1 MKNLF
6 HKILNAL
13 NINGRD
19 WVVLIL
25 ALLLAFSTWMIHN
38 LSLKYNDYFKVPV
51 VAKCEIKGHSDVSSN
66 KAEVVARCRA
76 TGYRVIRSALRSR
89 RVVDVV
95 FRSSD
100 MVHLEGDTFYVT
112 ASNLLEYA
120 NNIYGPDVNVE
131 YFLTDTLFF
140 RFPYEN
146 FKKVPLVP
154 ISTFSYK
161 DQYMPDGGLVVEPDS
176 VLIYGEPMR
185 IENIHEVYT
194 KHIKYYDLS
203 EDIQG
208 VIPIEKVKGVR
219 VSETDARYRMGVKRF
234 VEVSVMLPVKTI
246 NVPQDK
252 VMRVYPSVVEA
263 HLKCN
268 FPLVDDPVRG
278 VKVEADYN
286 DYLNSLGGNCILKAV
301 GLTRGV
307 IDCDIDPI
315 AVSCVIEDR

>member
-38 LSLKYNDYFKVPV
+38 LSLKYNDYLKVPV

-76 TGYRVIRSALRSR
+76 TGYRVIRAALKSR
-89 RVVDVV
+89 KIVDVT
-95 FRSSD
+95 FRSAD

-154 ISTFSYK
+154 ISTFSFR
-161 DQYMPDGGLVVEPDS
+161 DQYMPDGELVVEPDS
-176 VLIYGEPMR
+176 VLIYGDPMR
-185 IENIHEVYT
+185 IENINEVHT
-194 KHIKYYDLS
+194 KPIKFYDLA

-208 VIPIEKVKGVR
+208 IISLEKLKGVR
-219 VSETDARYRMGVKRF
+219 VSETEARYRMGVKRY
-234 VEVSVMLPVKTI
+234 VEVSVMLPVNTV

-252 VMRVYPSVVEA
+252 VMRVYPSVVEV
-263 HLKCN
+263 LLRCN
-268 FPLVDDPVRG
+268 FPLIDDPLRG
-278 VKVEADYN
+278 VRVEADYN
-286 DYLNSLGGNCILKAV
+286 DYQNSLGGNCALKAV

-307 IDCDIDPI
+307 IEWDVDPV

>member
-38 LSLKYNDYFKVPV
+38 LSLKYNDYLKVPV
-51 VAKCEIKGHSDVSSN
+51 VAECDIKGHSNLSSN
-66 KAEVVARCRA
+66 KAEVIARCRA
-76 TGYRVIRSALRSR
+76 TGYRVLRSAIRSRK
-89 RVVDVV
+89 VVEVP
-95 FRSSD
+95 FRSED

-154 ISTFSYK
+154 ISTFSYR
-161 DQYMPDGGLVVEPDS
+161 DQYMPDGELEVEPDS
-176 VLIYGEPMR
+176 VLIYGEPLM
-185 IENIHEVYT
+185 IENIQEVYT
-194 KHIKYYDLS
+194 KPIKFYDLA

-208 VIPIEKVKGVR
+208 VVPVEKVKGVR
-219 VSETDARYRMGVKRF
+219 LSETEARYRMGVKRY
-234 VEVSVMLPVKTI
+234 VEVSAMLPVKTV

-252 VMRVYPSVVEA
+252 VMRVYPSVVEV
-263 HLKCN
+263 HLRCN
-268 FPLVDDPVRG
+268 FPLVDDPLRG
-278 VKVEADYN
+278 IRVEADYN

-307 IDCDIDPI
+307 IGCEIDPV
-315 AVSCVIEDR
+315 AVSGVIEDR